1 MYYSLTTL
9 STVGYGDSSPISI
22 MEKILGSII
31 QIFGVTFFS
40 ILMNKFQDIVVSI
53 KGQNEGYNEQKLQ
66 QWFYLIRRIKNQ
78 PNGSGL
84 DIDLKLK
91 RDIEQHFRYYW
102 EQDRREVLLEKREYF
117 DAIPHQIQ
125 EFIMTNFLFLDI
137 IKRNS
142 FQNFFDVGSQFDS
155 NFVYQ
160 VAFGFMPRRFENTP
174 DDRFILNEEGDVTE
188 IYFIV
193 KGEWAIG
200 YNSHENNV
208 KGFIFVEES
217 EYLPGQED
225 IREKKIMIAKQYKGF
240 GYIGDYYVFA
250 SKRSEFE
257 YMAIS
262 PKVESYAI
270 SKGFMFKNIFNKFP
284 GLHSE
289 MLAESF
295 SRYVKE
301 FRRPVTKKRN
311 ETFISLNKKS
321 HYSKV

>member
-1 MYYSLTTL
+1 
-9 STVGYGDSSPISI
+9 
-22 MEKILGSII
+22 
-31 QIFGVTFFS
+31 
-40 ILMNKFQDIVVSI
+40 
-53 KGQNEGYNEQKLQ
+53 
-66 QWFYLIRRIKNQ
+66 
-78 PNGSGL
+78 
-84 DIDLKLK
+84 
-91 RDIEQHFRYYW
+91 
-102 EQDRREVLLEKREYF
+102 
-117 DAIPHQIQ
+117 
-125 EFIMTNFLFLDI
+125 MTNFLFLDI

-301 FRRPVTKKRN
+301 FRRPVEIKRQETIQRYNRQNQYSNLNPTKASTNKMEILERVQQKRQKN
-311 ETFISLNKKS
+311 NSR
-321 HYSKV
+321 